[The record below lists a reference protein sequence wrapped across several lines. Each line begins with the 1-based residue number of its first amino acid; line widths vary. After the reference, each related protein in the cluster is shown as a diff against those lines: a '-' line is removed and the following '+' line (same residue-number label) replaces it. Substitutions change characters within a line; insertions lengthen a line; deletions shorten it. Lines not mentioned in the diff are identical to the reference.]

1 MSDPVKI
8 AIVGPTASGKSALA
22 VAVARRIGGTVVNGD
37 PFQAYRD
44 LPLGTGQPREE
55 EREGVPH
62 VGYGLLPLS
71 AQVNPATFGE
81 QVRTWIQCPNPV
93 LVTGSGLYLRGI
105 WGQLTDLPEVPEA
118 LAARVRGWADRLGG
132 PVLHRYLAAVDPD
145 RAAELHP
152 NDRSRIQR
160 ALALHLATGDRASL
174 LLRGI
179 EHGVPPGWAALLVLP
194 SRERQR
200 ARVAARV
207 KQMLSQGWAGE
218 VARLREAG
226 LEGELRRLRPLG
238 YEALLD
244 GRRGAGAGIILATQA
259 YAKRQG
265 TFFRNQWPGMP
276 SWDPDA
282 ESLETALARLGLAP
296 SGAGEALPVPL
307 VP

>member
-1 MSDPVKI
+1 MTEPLKI

-55 EREGVPH
+55 ERGGVPH
-62 VGYGLLPLS
+62 VGYGVLPLS
-71 AQVNPATFGE
+71 AEVNPATFGE
-81 QVRTWIQCPNPV
+81 QVRTWLDCPNPV

-105 WGQLTDLPEVPEA
+105 WGQLTDMPEVSPA
-118 LAARVRGWADRLGG
+118 LTAKVRRWADLLGG
-132 PVLHRYLAAVDPD
+132 PVLHRYLSAVDPD
-145 RAAELHP
+145 RAAVLHP

-160 ALALHLATGDRASL
+160 ALALHLATGGPASRL
-174 LLRGI
+174 LQGV

-194 SRERQR
+194 ARERQR
-200 ARVAARV
+200 ARVAERV
-207 KQMLSQGWAGE
+207 RLMLAQGWPGE
-218 VARLREAG
+218 VARLRAAG
-226 LEGELRRLRPLG
+226 LEAELRRLRPLG

-244 GRRGAGAGIILATQA
+244 GRGRAAGIIQETQA

-276 SWDPDA
+276 TWDPDGEPLA
-282 ESLETALARLGLAP
+282 AALARLGAGPSPSPSGPLAP
-296 SGAGEALPVPL
+296 
-307 VP
+307 